1 MNKSAP
7 KIISTQD
14 AITILDKKIRK
25 LEFTLAS
32 TIQMFEKKLGNHE
45 SYVAD
50 NITDSGNI
58 TDMFSSIND
67 RLLDLEALNERI
79 TKLESVNDPEP
90 AVTQAVIPSKVV
102 VNKKKS
108 TVKLTELTDSGPG
121 ISFT

>member
-58 TDMFSSIND
+58 TDMFSSINN
-67 RLLDLEALNERI
+67 RLIDLESLNERI
-79 TKLESVNDPEP
+79 TKLEGVNDSEP
-90 AVTQAVIPSKVV
+90 VQHTPAKVV
-102 VNKKKS
+102 INKKKS

>member
-1 MNKSAP
+1 
-7 KIISTQD
+7 
-14 AITILDKKIRK
+14 
-25 LEFTLAS
+25 
-32 TIQMFEKKLGNHE
+32 MFEQKLGNHE

-58 TDMFSSIND
+58 ADMFSSIND
-67 RLLDLEALNERI
+67 RLLDLEALNDRI
-79 TKLESVNDPEP
+79 AKLESVNDPEP
-90 AVTQAVIPSKVV
+90 AVVQVTPAKVV

>member
-7 KIISTQD
+7 KIITTQD
-14 AITILDKKIRK
+14 AITILDNKIRR
-25 LEFTLAS
+25 LEYTLTS
-32 TIQMFEKKLGNHE
+32 TIKMFEQKLGNHE

-58 TDMFSSIND
+58 ADMFSSIND
-67 RLLDLEALNERI
+67 RLLDLEALNDRI
-79 TKLESVNDPEP
+79 AKLESVNDPEP
-90 AVTQAVIPSKVV
+90 AVVQVTPAKVV

>member
-90 AVTQAVIPSKVV
+90 AVTQEVIPSKVV